1 MSAGIIF
8 DIKEFT
14 LHDGPGLRTTV
25 FFKGCPLR
33 CRWCHNPE
41 GIGFQ
46 PQLLVAANGCVG
58 CGLCRRPCDHPEC
71 RPFGR
76 CTRICPQ
83 NLIRIAG
90 QVITADS
97 LADQLRQQA
106 AALTRDGGG
115 LTFSGGEPLAQPEFL
130 LDLLRQLVN
139 VHTIVE
145 TSGYADPADF
155 QQITAAC
162 SQMYMDLK
170 LLDSDRHRRY
180 TGVDNARIL
189 RNLTWLKNQ
198 DKPYVV
204 RIPLIPGIND
214 DPAHLLQIAGW
225 LADARTLPQVDL
237 LPFNPFTGAKYQMA
251 QMDYQLEPAV
261 PTDLASVPV
270 EAFRRLG
277 MTCRIL

>member
-46 PQLLVAANGCVG
+46 PQLLVAANGCAG
-58 CGLCRRPCDHPEC
+58 CGLCRRPCGHPEC

-90 QVITADS
+90 QTVTAEN
-97 LADQLRQQA
+97 LAGRLRQQA

-130 LDLLRQLVN
+130 LDLLRQLEN

-145 TSGYADPADF
+145 TSGYAEPADF
-155 QQITAAC
+155 QQIAAAC
-162 SQMYMDLK
+162 TQLYVDLK
-170 LLDSDRHRRY
+170 LLDPDRHRRY

-189 RNLTWLKNQ
+189 RNLTWLKNR
-198 DKPYVV
+198 DKPFVV

-214 DPAHLLQIAGW
+214 DPAHLRQIAGW

-251 QMDYQLEPAV
+251 QMDYRLEPAV
-261 PTDLASVPV
+261 PTDLAGVPV

-277 MTCRIL
+277 MACRIL